1 MLAHLFSTKA
11 FFKLCKEDLIYHRA
25 FKRNDFINEEGV
37 KEVAT
42 KPNSFKFEKFIFD
55 GFKYFSGL
63 MLLEA
68 DPSKEFA
75 PIKSFSGI
83 ATPESALELYRK
95 KYNL

>member
-1 MLAHLFSTKA
+1 MKSDCLAQYNQTNMLAHLFSTKA

-63 MLLEA
+63 MQEC
-68 DPSKEFA
+68 SKTDRQK
-75 PIKSFSGI
+75 IS
-83 ATPESALELYRK
+83 LM
-95 KYNL
+95 